1 MGMFSDR
8 HFASLLRNVGHIM
21 HAMKD
26 SPCKNCHWVHQVTL
40 EDLNN
45 FVISNCLPS
54 TGSHAH
60 GFALENLLWALVNLV
75 L

>member
-8 HFASLLRNVGHIM
+8 HFASFLRNIGHIM

-40 EDLNN
+40 EDKTTYFQLPPSAQA
-45 FVISNCLPS
+45 VI
-54 TGSHAH
+54 HM
-60 GFALENLLWALVNLV
+60 V
-75 L
+75 LH